1 MKLKG
6 KKNTTNITNIA
17 EAMAA
22 KTIKAKHKGIK
33 FWAEKKTC
41 EDQGWKEIDEGGK

>member
-1 MKLKG
+1 
-6 KKNTTNITNIA
+6 
-17 EAMAA
+17 MAA

-41 EDQGWKEIDEGGK
+41 EDQG